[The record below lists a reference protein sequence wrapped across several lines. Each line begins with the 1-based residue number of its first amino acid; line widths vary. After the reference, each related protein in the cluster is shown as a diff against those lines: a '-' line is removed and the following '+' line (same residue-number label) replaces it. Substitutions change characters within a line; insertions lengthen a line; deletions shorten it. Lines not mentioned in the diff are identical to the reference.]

1 MGAGGCAEGWGAK
14 VSPHLGPPRP
24 PLGEWLTAYVA
35 AHSPRWA
42 VDFFR
47 WRRWPAQR
55 PSTNL
60 GKRRKQRISS
70 EAMVENP
77 SLLARPPAAAAGS
90 GLGGR
95 GQQGGRSPA
104 RLRPS
109 PCSAGGKPRRH
120 LGRPCPIVL
129 LKGSRNG
136 HGASCMAWFSS
147 AFPFSGGTV
156 RGVLHQLLRDQRS
169 PSDLFPSRHTLALG
183 RIRPAV
189 PQEPS
194 FQRTCIARMRSSP
207 APQGLW
213 GFWPLLS
220 RRPAPRRR
228 RERHPRPARA
238 PPFPRCFGYSLGV
251 LILSL
256 LNLY

>member
-1 MGAGGCAEGWGAK
+1 M
-14 VSPHLGPPRP
+14 
-24 PLGEWLTAYVA
+24 
-35 AHSPRWA
+35 
-42 VDFFR
+42 
-47 WRRWPAQR
+47 
-55 PSTNL
+55 
-60 GKRRKQRISS
+60 
-70 EAMVENP
+70 
-77 SLLARPPAAAAGS
+77 
-90 GLGGR
+90 
-95 GQQGGRSPA
+95 
-104 RLRPS
+104 
-109 PCSAGGKPRRH
+109 
-120 LGRPCPIVL
+120 
-129 LKGSRNG
+129 
-136 HGASCMAWFSS
+136 
-147 AFPFSGGTV
+147 

-251 LILSL
+251 LILSFF
-256 LNLY
+256 